1 MKHLLFVCLIVT
13 SSLSV
18 FSQNN
23 AKDSLKAYPVNM
35 TVDEFK
41 ERTSVKNKVIL
52 VNFSADW
59 CVMCKKQKPILDQV
73 KAEKKEVIELII
85 IDMDENPLIAEY
97 FNVDGLPINLMYKNG
112 NLLWDRAGL
121 KTKNELIKQISFFE

>member
-13 SSLSV
+13 GSLGV

-23 AKDSLKAYPVNM
+23 AKDTLKVYPVNM

-41 ERTSVKNKVIL
+41 ERTSVKNKIIL

-73 KAEKKEVIELII
+73 KAEKKEVIDLII

-121 KTKNELIKQISFFE
+121 KTKNELLKQIGFFE

>member
-1 MKHLLFVCLIVT
+1 MKQLLFVCMMLT

-23 AKDSLKAYPVNM
+23 AKDTLKIYPVNM

-73 KAEKKEVIELII
+73 KAEKKEVLDLII

-121 KTKNELIKQISFFE
+121 KTKNELIKQIGLFE

>member
-13 SSLSV
+13 GSLGV

-23 AKDSLKAYPVNM
+23 AKDTLKVYPVNM

-73 KAEKKEVIELII
+73 KAEKKEVIDLII

-121 KTKNELIKQISFFE
+121 KTKNELLKQIGFFE

>member
-1 MKHLLFVCLIVT
+1 MKHLLFIYLIVT

-23 AKDSLKAYPVNM
+23 AKDSLKTYPVNM

-85 IDMDENPLIAEY
+85 IDMDDNPLIAEY

>member
-1 MKHLLFVCLIVT
+1 MKHILFVCLIT
-13 SSLSV
+13 IASLRV
-18 FSQNN
+18 VSQNHAN
-23 AKDSLKAYPVNM
+23 DSTRMYPMSM

-59 CVMCKKQKPILDQV
+59 CVMCKKQKPILDQIIT
-73 KAEKKEVIELII
+73 EKKDVLELII

-112 NLLWDRAGL
+112 NLVWDRAGL
-121 KTKNELIKQISFFE
+121 RTKNELLKQISFFE